1 MAFVQNS
8 PEAATAY
15 GDTIG
20 DLALGLLGGT
30 IAAVLVSR
38 LGPAT
43 DPDQRPRHGQA
54 VRVVEELEVGR
65 LVAKVPEHD
74 LDVAPLLLAVRD
86 DVDEVVPE
94 RVSSPSPRSWI
105 APRSASVSE
114 ASQARISTSS
124 RVQSDARSATV
135 AYDSGVSETSQLDFG
150 SPRVAGAS
158 SLRHRGCAR
167 ACPGGCDT

>member
-43 DPDQRPRHGQA
+43 DPDQRSPSM
-54 VRVVEELEVGR
+54 GR
-65 LVAKVPEHD
+65 L
-74 LDVAPLLLAVRD
+74 
-86 DVDEVVPE
+86 
-94 RVSSPSPRSWI
+94 
-105 APRSASVSE
+105 SA
-114 ASQARISTSS
+114 
-124 RVQSDARSATV
+124 
-135 AYDSGVSETSQLDFG
+135 
-150 SPRVAGAS
+150 
-158 SLRHRGCAR
+158 
-167 ACPGGCDT
+167 